1 MYLQIQS
8 TIYPPD
14 TETKAQR
21 LSLDENQ
28 RIERKLSA
36 ICERKSCCYHT
47 KLAAD
52 GWAKCQMRKA
62 DASGKVLFFFQS
74 ISFFAASLTA

>member
-1 MYLQIQS
+1 MPIASFPSNRWLPENLRTS
-8 TIYPPD
+8 TRQD
-14 TETKAQR
+14 NRSKLE
-21 LSLDENQ
+21 LDLE
-28 RIERKLSA
+28 
-36 ICERKSCCYHT
+36 CKSCCYHT